1 MEDVFGPVPS
11 RRLGQIQVNDR
22 IPIETCKWNGVF
34 FHLGHSKL
42 HYTKWLEY
50 IPKGD

>member
-11 RRLGQIQVNDR
+11 RRLGKFQVIDR
-22 IPIETCKWNGVF
+22 IPIETCLWNGVF
-34 FHLGHSKL
+34 YQMGHSKL
-42 HYTKWLEY
+42 HCSKWLES